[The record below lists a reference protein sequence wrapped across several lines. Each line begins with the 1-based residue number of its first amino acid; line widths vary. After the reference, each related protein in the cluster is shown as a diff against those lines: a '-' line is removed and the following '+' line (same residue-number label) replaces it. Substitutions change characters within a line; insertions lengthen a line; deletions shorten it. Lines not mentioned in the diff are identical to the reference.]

1 MPTELGRLAQATDR
15 SAMNVEELPTKDQRK
30 KVTDWTEFEDESN
43 IIPPSESSSNQQEWD
58 ANESESKFYKSLHKN
73 EILVVFDRNEKLHE
87 ILSRNGTK
95 RCIKKV
101 KGMFKGVSKPKQR

>member
-1 MPTELGRLAQATDR
+1 
-15 SAMNVEELPTKDQRK
+15 MNVEELPTKDQRK

-58 ANESESKFYKSLHKN
+58 AKESELIESEFSKFDKSLHKN
-73 EILVVFDRNEKLHE
+73 EILVVFDGNEKLHE

-101 KGMFKGVSKPKQR
+101 KNMFKGVSKPKQR